1 MSLLEVS
8 NLSKSFR
15 RRRLFGEDSVVDAVK
30 GVSFTMER
38 AHTTAIVGESG
49 AGKSTTARLVLRLI
63 DPDEG
68 SIIFDGCDLRALSAS
83 EMRKQRRHLQMVF
96 QDPYGSMDPR
106 IPIGRSVA
114 EPMRVHLGTN
124 RVDREREARSLLRR
138 VGLGEHLFD
147 RLPHQLSGGQLQRVS
162 IARALSVDPEI
173 IVCDEAVAA
182 LDVSIRAQVLN
193 LLADLQEERKI
204 SYLFIA
210 HDLAIVEAFADHVL
224 VMRGG
229 QMVESGSTEQVYG
242 NPSQAYT
249 QELLNAIPNP
259 DPTVRRD

>member
-15 RRRLFGEDSVVDAVK
+15 RRRLFGKDSIVDAVK
-30 GVSFTMER
+30 GVSFAMER
-38 AHTTAIVGESG
+38 GQTTAIVGESG

-68 SIIFDGCDLRALSAS
+68 SIIFDGRDLRALSAN
-83 EMRKQRRHLQMVF
+83 EMRRQRRHLQMVF

-106 IPIGRSVA
+106 LPIGRSVA
-114 EPMRVHLGTN
+114 EPMRVHLDTN
-124 RVDREREARSLLRR
+124 RVDRERHASALLRR

-162 IARALSVDPEI
+162 IARALSVDPAV

-193 LLADLQEERKI
+193 LLADLQEERQI

-210 HDLAIVEAFADHVL
+210 HDLAIVEAFADHVI

-229 QMVESGSTEQVYG
+229 EMVESGPTEQVYG
-242 NPSQAYT
+242 APSQTYT
-249 QELLNAIPNP
+249 RELLNAIPNP
-259 DPTVRRD
+259 DPAVRQG